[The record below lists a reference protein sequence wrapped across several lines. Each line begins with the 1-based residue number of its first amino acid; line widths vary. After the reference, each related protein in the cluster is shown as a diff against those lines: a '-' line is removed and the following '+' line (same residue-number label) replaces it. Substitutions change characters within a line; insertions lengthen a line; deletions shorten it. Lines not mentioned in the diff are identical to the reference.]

1 MMTEIALAVVGVLAL
16 AGAGWCWWF
25 ENGGKDD
32 TESSEKAAES
42 SQK

>member
-1 MMTEIALAVVGVLAL
+1 MTEIALVVLGVLAL
-16 AGAGWCWWF
+16 AGAAWCWWF

-32 TESSEKAAES
+32 TESSEKTAES